1 MAAVMTLYP
10 SFFEAMG
17 KGQINLQTADLRLA
31 LMDSGF
37 TPDDG
42 DAFWGDVSG
51 SEISGTNYT
60 TGGKQLT
67 GKAVTLVGRRVK
79 LTADNVVWNELTAT
93 FQWGVLYAYGGVH
106 PLVACIRFSESSIVN
121 VSGLDYLVSWHSDGV
136 ISWGDA
142 PGGGM

>member
-31 LMDSGF
+31 LMGSGF

-42 DAFWGDVSG
+42 DSMWGDVSG
-51 SEISGTNYT
+51 TEVSGTNYT
-60 TGGKQLT
+60 AGGRQLT
-67 GKAVTLVGRRVK
+67 GKAVSLAGRRAK
-79 LTADNVVWNELTAT
+79 LAADNVIWPELTAS
-93 FQWGVLYAYGGVH
+93 FRYGVLYAMGGDN
-106 PLVACIRFSESSIVN
+106 PLVARIVFNGSEDVS

-136 ISWGDA
+136 VSWGD
-142 PGGGM
+142 PI